1 MESPLPFIRASARFC
16 AVILCLGSLGG
27 CDRRGFELIV
37 EPEFQDAFSFEN
49 NLSEWAP
56 RGRDLVEPPV
66 VWEVARSSD
75 QASEGQQAIRLRL
88 DNLNSQAK
96 IWIERRYKV
105 EKNQAYAAKMS
116 FDFGSSDFGD
126 VNLWRLLAGAG
137 TDSPAG
143 AGNLSVRG
151 DSGNGESSDQGY
163 QWVSKT
169 YEAAVTSD
177 ADGELVVYV
186 GIWGT
191 SAFLRTYY
199 LLGINFEVQHGL
211 GN

>member
-1 MESPLPFIRASARFC
+1 M
-16 AVILCLGSLGG
+16 
-27 CDRRGFELIV
+27 
-37 EPEFQDAFSFEN
+37 
-49 NLSEWAP
+49 
-56 RGRDLVEPPV
+56 EPPV

-116 FDFGSSDFGD
+116 FDFGSSDFDD

-191 SAFLRTYY
+191 SASGRIRSWTNH
-199 LLGINFEVQHGL
+199 IDSRDRRPRAFEANGVPLSVRIRSGSP
-211 GN
+211 

>member
-1 MESPLPFIRASARFC
+1 MSQHPRF
-16 AVILCLGSLGG
+16 LCL
-27 CDRRGFELIV
+27 RPTLILY
-37 EPEFQDAFSFEN
+37 SFRVSPKLAER
-49 NLSEWAP
+49 E
-56 RGRDLVEPPV
+56 
-66 VWEVARSSD
+66 
-75 QASEGQQAIRLRL
+75 AIRLRL

-96 IWIERRYKV
+96 IWIEHRYKV

-199 LLGINFEVQHGL
+199 LDNIQVVLTRQGSSVF
-211 GN
+211 